1 MIEDRIRLY
10 NNVIDLFKQ
19 ICIEKYCGEAKDS
32 IIDLVV
38 YLLEPKWEDNDE
50 DKILTLSI
58 NCKKINYNDEKEKIV
73 EYQKIKN
80 IISFFFS
87 TIDGNDRMQQII
99 SDDRIKQLGVSL
111 DINLELPDDFSKY

>member
-1 MIEDRIRLY
+1 M
-10 NNVIDLFKQ
+10 
-19 ICIEKYCGEAKDS
+19 
-32 IIDLVV
+32 VV

-80 IISFFFS
+80 IRSFFFS
-87 TIDGNDRMQQII
+87 TNDGINRMQQIT
-99 SDDRIKQLGVSL
+99 SDERIKQLGVPL
-111 DINLELPDDFSKY
+111 YIYLELPDDF